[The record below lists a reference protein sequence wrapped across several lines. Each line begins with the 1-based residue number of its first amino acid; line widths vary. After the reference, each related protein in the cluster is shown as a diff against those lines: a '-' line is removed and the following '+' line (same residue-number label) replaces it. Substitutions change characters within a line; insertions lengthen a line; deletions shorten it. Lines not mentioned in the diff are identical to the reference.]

1 MNPILFKA
9 TAKSFDNNGIG
20 ILSDAAFCEVTEE
33 RNGAFELVLD
43 YPMSGIH
50 FNKIEHRS
58 IIFAKPNQTAD
69 AQPFRVY
76 RITKPI
82 NGMVTVYAKHISY
95 DLSGIAV
102 TPFEAGSA
110 AAALQALKSNSVGE
124 NPFEFWTDKS
134 TVATMNVKTPAS
146 VRAMLGGVAGSVLD
160 TYGGEYEFDGYTVK
174 LYNKRG
180 ENRGVSVR
188 YGKNL
193 TDLTQEENCANVY
206 TAVLP
211 FWADMDGNMVML
223 DEKTVPVEGTFDF
236 ERVFVLDFS
245 NEFDNQPTKEEI
257 RTKAENYIKNNKI
270 GVPSVSIKL
279 SFVQLEQ
286 TEEYKN
292 KALLEQINL
301 CDEVN
306 VVFDKLGVSAT
317 AQVIKTVYNVLL
329 NRYESVELG
338 DAKSN
343 LADTIV
349 KQDQAIKDA
358 PKQAVSMA
366 AKAAENATQLIT
378 GNRGGYVV
386 IHSSTGA
393 SEPDEIL
400 IMDTPS
406 IETARKVWRWNNSG
420 LGYSETGYSGT
431 YTTAWTIDGAFNAD
445 FITAGTISAN
455 LIKSGLLQSLN
466 GMTSFDMDSGKM
478 KINMTDQIYMLLSN
492 MGIEYVQNGKV
503 VHKFTGLECLSY
515 YVNCNYFSVLD
526 ENDSQMVRVGSSS
539 NGGSIDLRNKAGKS
553 KADIS
558 ADEKGGSLTIRR
570 SPTETT
576 TAPTLEIS
584 GDDDYGGVVK
594 IYNNEGNVVAQM
606 ANNSSNLGGYF
617 RANNAE
623 GVERATMWID
633 SNYNGILSL
642 KNSNNITFAQLQ
654 NTVGSGGQFELCAER
669 GATIAQLKNKSGAG
683 GQLELRNEKG
693 QATFSFSNASGGGA
707 ECWIGQGE
715 GTYKL
720 FDYKNGIN
728 LYVDHITFYGKNNNL
743 FVSGGLPTN
752 ECSAYVVYGQPTSG
766 GYYSSIVIPSALA
779 VGNTWQIADET
790 NYIKFTIN
798 SSGTVSRTGGS
809 SGSGSS
815 LYVYSIR

>member
-1 MNPILFKA
+1 MNPILFGTTEKI
-9 TAKSFDNNGIG
+9 FNNNGIG

-33 RNGAFELVLD
+33 RNGVFELVLD

-58 IIFAKPNQTAD
+58 IILAKPNQTAD

-110 AAALQALKSNSVGE
+110 AAALQALKNNSVGE
-124 NPFEFWTDKS
+124 NLFEFWTDKS
-134 TVATMNVKTPAS
+134 TVAEIDVKTPAS

-236 ERVFVLDFS
+236 ERVFVLDLSSDFQ
-245 NEFDNQPTKEEI
+245 NEPTKEEI
-257 RTKAENYIKNNKI
+257 KTKTENYIKNNKI
-270 GVPSVSIKL
+270 GVPHVSIKL

-292 KALLEQINL
+292 KALLEQVNL

-306 VVFDKLGVSAT
+306 VVFEKLGVSAT

-329 NRYESVELG
+329 DRYESVELG

-349 KQDQAIKDA
+349 KQEQAIKDA

-386 IHSSTGA
+386 IHSSTGQ
-393 SEPDEIL
+393 SQPDEIL

-466 GMTSFDMDSGKM
+466 GMTSFDMDSGKISIVKGDM
-478 KINMTDQIYMLLSN
+478 HLELTEE
-492 MGIEYVQNGKV
+492 GIEFFDIYEGKKLSLAKMRGIEDTEDFLRVVEGFLEITRIEAAKITASERMATKDLSIDGGSVNINESDCTIQKGDVYVLNSNGTLNARLHYYDGYGGQV
-503 VHKFTGLECLSY
+503 LVYGETGKIYGVML
-515 YVNCNYFSVLD
+515 CNGHGELRLLTSGEQEKMRLIGG
-526 ENDSQMVRVGSSS
+526 EDSAEIRVG
-539 NGGSIDLRNKAGKS
+539 GGDVSWRMIWNDGKS
-553 KADIS
+553 HVQ
-558 ADEKGGSLTIRR
+558 ADEFKFLGKTNGLVTSKK
-570 SPTETT
+570 TT
-576 TAPTLEIS
+576 T
-584 GDDDYGGVVK
+584 
-594 IYNNEGNVVAQM
+594 
-606 ANNSSNLGGYF
+606 
-617 RANNAE
+617 
-623 GVERATMWID
+623 
-633 SNYNGILSL
+633 
-642 KNSNNITFAQLQ
+642 
-654 NTVGSGGQFELCAER
+654 
-669 GATIAQLKNKSGAG
+669 
-683 GQLELRNEKG
+683 
-693 QATFSFSNASGGGA
+693 
-707 ECWIGQGE
+707 
-715 GTYKL
+715 
-720 FDYKNGIN
+720 
-728 LYVDHITFYGKNNNL
+728 
-743 FVSGGLPTN
+743 
-752 ECSAYVVYGQPTSG
+752 ECSAYIVYGQPTRG
-766 GYYSSIVIPSALA
+766 GYVSSIVIPSDIAT
-779 VGNTWQIADET
+779 GNSWQIADEA
-790 NYIKFTIN
+790 NYIVFTIDSFGN
-798 SSGTVSRTGGS
+798 TTKNTSKSS
-809 SGSGSS
+809 SGSGSIIG
-815 LYVYSIR
+815 VYSIR